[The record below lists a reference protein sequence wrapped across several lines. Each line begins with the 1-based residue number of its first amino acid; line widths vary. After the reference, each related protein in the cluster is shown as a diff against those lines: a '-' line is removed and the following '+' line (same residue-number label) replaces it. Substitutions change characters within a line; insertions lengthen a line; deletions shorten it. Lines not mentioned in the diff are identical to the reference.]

1 MNTGYYPG
9 CSTHGTAQE
18 FDLSTK
24 AIFKKLDIEIPE
36 IEEWNCCGT
45 SPAHQTN
52 EELSLALPYRVLAI
66 AESQGFDT
74 ILSPC
79 AACYNRLKFVEKE
92 IKKEPSLN
100 SRLMEI
106 SGENYGQKVK
116 IRHILDFL
124 DKDVTLKKVNEKVI
138 NPLTSLNAVS
148 YYGCLLTRP
157 KNVTDLDPDIENP
170 TIMDKVVECTG
181 AKAIFWP
188 YKVECCGAGLGVTQ
202 PKIALRLINE
212 ILITAN
218 DYKADCIIVACPLC
232 HVNLDMKQQQAAKEF
247 NRSYQLPIIYIT
259 QLIGLAFGIGYR
271 ELGLHKNI
279 TSPFNLVNEKVY
291 SLEGKL

>member
-1 MNTGYYPG
+1 MNVGYYPG
-9 CSTHGTAQE
+9 CSAHGTAQE
-18 FDLSTK
+18 FDLSTR
-24 AIFKKLDIEIPE
+24 AICKKLNIEIPE
-36 IEEWNCCGT
+36 IEEWNCCGA

-52 EELSLALPYRVLAI
+52 KELSFVLPYRVLAL

-79 AACYNRLKFVEKE
+79 AACYSRLKFAEKE
-92 IKKEPSLN
+92 LEKDPSLN
-100 SRLMEI
+100 SRLSEI
-106 SGENYGQKVK
+106 SGIKYNQKVK

-124 DKDVTLKKVNEKVI
+124 VEDVTLEKVKEKI
-138 NPLTSLNAVS
+138 TNPLTSLKVVS

-157 KNVTDLDPDIENP
+157 KDVADLDPDIENP
-170 TIMDKVVECTG
+170 TIMDRVVECTG

-202 PKIALRLINE
+202 PKVAYRLINE
-212 ILITAN
+212 ILITAE

-232 HVNLDMKQQQAAKEF
+232 HTNLDMKQEQSAKQF
-247 NRSYQLPIIYIT
+247 NNNYHLPIIYIT
-259 QLIGLAFGIGYR
+259 QLIGLAFGIDYR
-271 ELGLHKNI
+271 ELGLHKHMV
-279 TSPFNLVNEKVY
+279 SPFNLVNEKVY